1 MATGQIER
9 KGPSTSSRPGGQA
22 RKKIGSNFA
31 NLDLPSFISQM
42 LGQYQNLL
50 VHQVERDVKDQ
61 ALAAVKQ
68 EALALQYQ
76 AAERLHA
83 MESQVQKSVQAVLD
97 LAQERIFEMMRKEM
111 EDIFGELDTRLTSL
125 LDDTTLDG
133 GGPQSEAEKDEHEDF
148 VKSLVAEV
156 SESEEPATF
165 DWEIEAKDEGEQ
177 PEHAQATL
185 PPEVRIELPP
195 PLDVRHLLGF
205 YRGLSEAKDVRILR
219 SRGSLEQGVSF
230 FIRPTQIEAVT
241 QILKALPGVSDI
253 QGAAGPG
260 DGADTTGG
268 QTFKIVLTEAA

>member
-1 MATGQIER
+1 
-9 KGPSTSSRPGGQA
+9 
-22 RKKIGSNFA
+22 
-31 NLDLPSFISQM
+31 
-42 LGQYQNLL
+42 
-50 VHQVERDVKDQ
+50 
-61 ALAAVKQ
+61 
-68 EALALQYQ
+68 
-76 AAERLHA
+76 
-83 MESQVQKSVQAVLD
+83 
-97 LAQERIFEMMRKEM
+97 M

-133 GGPQSEAEKDEHEDF
+133 GGLQSEAEKDEHEDF

>member
-97 LAQERIFEMMRKEM
+97 LAQERIFEMMRK
-111 EDIFGELDTRLTSL
+111 
-125 LDDTTLDG
+125 
-133 GGPQSEAEKDEHEDF
+133 P
-148 VKSLVAEV
+148 
-156 SESEEPATF
+156 ES
-165 DWEIEAKDEGEQ
+165 
-177 PEHAQATL
+177 
-185 PPEVRIELPP
+185 
-195 PLDVRHLLGF
+195 
-205 YRGLSEAKDVRILR
+205 
-219 SRGSLEQGVSF
+219 
-230 FIRPTQIEAVT
+230 
-241 QILKALPGVSDI
+241 
-253 QGAAGPG
+253 
-260 DGADTTGG
+260 
-268 QTFKIVLTEAA
+268 TE